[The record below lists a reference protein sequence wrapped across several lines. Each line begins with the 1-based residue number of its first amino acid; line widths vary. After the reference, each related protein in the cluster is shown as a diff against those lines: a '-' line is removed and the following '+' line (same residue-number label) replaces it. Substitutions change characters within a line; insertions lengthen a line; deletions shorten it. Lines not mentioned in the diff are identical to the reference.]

1 MKANLKN
8 IALRWTFLVIVFLLI
23 EIYAFQAFKTVFKKN
38 WILKFYFIIN
48 ALIIFNLLYRFIKI
62 YNNSLDFSDVFYN
75 YLSIPFAFFI
85 TLLGFKLIV
94 ISFLFIEDITR
105 IIHSIFNF
113 ISPSNESNKFLIQ
126 RRSFISKIALIIAA
140 LPIPFVIHGIYRG
153 RHNYRVLSYELEFN
167 DLPAEFDGY
176 KITHIS
182 DIHSGSLQKINKV
195 EYAVDLINKQ
205 NSDLVLF
212 TGDFVNNKAI
222 ELNKWKKIFSKIK
235 AKDGKFSVLG
245 NHDYGDYVNWK
256 SDQEKKENFKNLL
269 NSQKEMGF
277 KLLLNES
284 VNINSLN
291 QSISLVGVEN
301 WGKGGFRKNGDID
314 KACVGLRKK
323 DFKVVMSHDPSH
335 WDQILLNHQTHF
347 HLTLSGHTHG
357 MQFGIEIPGWI
368 KWSPVKWVYKYWAG
382 IYYEKNQYLNVN
394 RGFGVLGFPGRVGVW
409 PEISVITL
417 KKT

>member
-1 MKANLKN
+1 
-8 IALRWTFLVIVFLLI
+8 LRWTFLVIVFLLI

-62 YNNSLDFSDVFYN
+62 YNNSLNFSDVFYN

-113 ISPSNESNKFLIQ
+113 IFPSNESNKFLTQ

-153 RHNYRVLSYELEFN
+153 RHNYRVLNYELEFN